1 MKKKSEEKRRKHREL
16 EVFPNVSQTLEG
28 LFSLSSVTVI
38 LEIVFAASL
47 VYIFL
52 FESFTSTANIIIIIS
67 SLFFTSI

>member
-1 MKKKSEEKRRKHREL
+1 M
-16 EVFPNVSQTLEG
+16 FPNVSQTLKG

-52 FESFTSTANIIIIIS
+52 FESFTSTANIIIIF
-67 SLFFTSI
+67 SLFFLHLYELRWLIFAFVGS